1 MMQGPAPIPFVDLV
15 SPHMELREELEAVF
29 STALRTGSFIGGPT
43 VEAFEREFAQQC
55 AASHCIGV
63 ANGTDALRLAL
74 IAAGVV
80 SGDVVVTVPNSFIAT
95 VESISQAGA
104 RPEFVD
110 IDERTYNM
118 SPVKLREYLELSCY
132 TDPTTGRLLS
142 KRSQRR
148 VSAIVPVHLYGQVA
162 DMDSISTIADKY
174 NLAVV
179 EDACQAHGA
188 QYFSNKEKRWR
199 KAGAMGRAAAFSFY
213 PGKNLGAC
221 GEAGAVTTNDET
233 LAKQIRM
240 LRDHGQSRQ
249 YYHDIEG
256 FNSRLDAIQAG
267 ILSVKLKRLSEWNDR
282 RRENALRYRNLLTP
296 ASDKIV
302 IPFEPSWSKAIYH
315 LYVIRTSDRD
325 QLQSCLDAAY
335 IGTKIH
341 YPVNIHHQKACRNLG
356 YGKGAFPVAEKAAS
370 EILSLPMHPYLRFEQ
385 QVRVAD
391 TILEFIAS
399 RPTGKPRA
407 QTLLASA

>member
-1 MMQGPAPIPFVDLV
+1 MQGPAQIPFVDLV
-15 SPHMELREELEAVF
+15 SPHLELREELEAVF
-29 STALRTGSFIGGPT
+29 STALRTGGFIGGSM
-43 VEAFEREFAQQC
+43 VETFEHNFAQHC
-55 AASHCIGV
+55 GTSHCIGV

-110 IDERTYNM
+110 VDERTYNM
-118 SPVKLREYLELSCY
+118 NPAKLREYLETGCY
-132 TDPTTGRLLS
+132 ADRATGKFLS
-142 KRSQRR
+142 KRSQRP
-148 VSAIVPVHLYGQVA
+148 VTAIVPVHLYGQVA
-162 DMDSISTIADKY
+162 DMDPILEIADRY
-174 NLAVV
+174 ELIVI

-188 QYFSNKEKRWR
+188 EYFSNKEKRWR
-199 KAGAMGRAAAFSFY
+199 RAGTISRAAAFSFY

-233 LAKQIRM
+233 LAKKIRM

-267 ILSVKLKRLSEWNDR
+267 VLTVKLKHLSEWNNR
-282 RRENALRYRNLLTP
+282 RREVALRYRDLLTP
-296 ASDKIV
+296 ASDSIV
-302 IPFEPSWSKAIYH
+302 IPCEPSWSKAIYH
-315 LYVIRTSDRD
+315 LYVIRAANRD
-325 QLQSCLDAAY
+325 QLQSRLGAAH
-335 IGTKIH
+335 IDTKIH
-341 YPVNIHHQKACRNLG
+341 YPVTIPQQKACQNLG
-356 YGKGAFPVAEKAAS
+356 YKPGDFPVAEKAAS
-370 EILSLPMHPYLRFEQ
+370 EILSLPMHPHLEFEQ
-385 QVRVAD
+385 QARVAQ
-391 TILEFIAS
+391 TVLEFIAS
-399 RPTGKPRA
+399 TRTSKPRP